1 MSGAVAPPGGH
12 FVTDNSFP
20 TVKRKQ
26 ARDRGTTVYKNPLA
40 LWTRTGRETGKQTQF
55 DLWGC
60 KAIVWFI

>member
-12 FVTDNSFP
+12 FLPDDSFP
-20 TVKRKQ
+20 TEKE
-26 ARDRGTTVYKNPLA
+26 ARDRGTAVYKNPLA

-60 KAIVWFI
+60 KAMVGFI